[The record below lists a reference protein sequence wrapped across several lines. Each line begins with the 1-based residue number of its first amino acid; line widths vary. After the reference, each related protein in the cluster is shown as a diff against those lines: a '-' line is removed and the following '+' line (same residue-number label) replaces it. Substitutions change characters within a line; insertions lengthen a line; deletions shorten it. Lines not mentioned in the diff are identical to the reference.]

1 MIKII
6 DKRGTGKTSRLM
18 LLAKEKNAYIVCL
31 NPKSHISKAEA
42 YGLIGIDFISYEDFL
57 AGKYDIRRKIF
68 IDDIDKMMYYLNERI
83 AGYSCSIDWGI
94 VVIGIIVVGIACYF
108 LGMVIG
114 ALNYK
119 RPEDI
124 PWENIEKT
132 IYFCNEDE
140 EGVPSAFQGILV
152 IYDSESFKK
161 DFKINLKVIEN
172 EFEIEE

>member
-57 AGKYDIRRKIF
+57 AGKYDIWRKIF

-83 AGYSCSIDWGI
+83 AGYSCSID
-94 VVIGIIVVGIACYF
+94 
-108 LGMVIG
+108 
-114 ALNYK
+114 
-119 RPEDI
+119 
-124 PWENIEKT
+124 
-132 IYFCNEDE
+132 
-140 EGVPSAFQGILV
+140 
-152 IYDSESFKK
+152 
-161 DFKINLKVIEN
+161 
-172 EFEIEE
+172 

>member
-1 MIKII
+1 M
-6 DKRGTGKTSRLM
+6 
-18 LLAKEKNAYIVCL
+18 
-31 NPKSHISKAEA
+31 
-42 YGLIGIDFISYEDFL
+42 
-57 AGKYDIRRKIF
+57 
-68 IDDIDKMMYYLNERI
+68 
-83 AGYSCSIDWGI
+83 
-94 VVIGIIVVGIACYF
+94 IGIIVVGIACYF

-172 EFEIEE
+172 EFKEVNK